1 MHHFSTKLYKF
12 VGYLITKTMKIS
24 KIEIKDFHQ
33 FKDFTLDLTYPKGHE
48 KEGKPLDKVCFI
60 GQSGTGK
67 TTLLELF
74 PMFLNGYQTNLILK
88 SQIDKVK
95 ENVEFSINYGNNN
108 DKYSLKKK
116 INDNI
121 YDESSIS
128 RDSSNNVIH
137 ELVSKNKFR
146 NIIQVIGVG
155 SAGNNVVKQIHDL
168 GVNGIELIMCNTDQQ
183 ALELGSPEIKR
194 LKLGIGLG
202 AGTEPIIGQ
211 KAAEE
216 NEDAI
221 REMLKSSTK
230 TEMVFITAGMG
241 GGTGTG
247 ASPVVARIAKEMNLF
262 TIALVTTPFPFEG
275 SEKNLQAKI
284 GIEELKKNCDTVLI
298 IPNKRFEAQFGDMTI
313 IEAFAKI
320 DDILANII
328 KNITELVT
336 TSGIINLDIADVKN
350 VLVGANQVAFG
361 SAEAEGENRT
371 EEAIKKV
378 LSAPLFDNINING
391 FQKILVQISYN
402 PEHKIKVSDQTLV
415 TKFIEAR
422 VQNKAKLFKHGFTID
437 KSLGKK
443 VRITVLATDSEND
456 RNGESPSKLIYFP
469 ANLNYD
475 LENLEGES
483 EFDEKSIIDFSK
495 DKIST
500 VWSIILEKIQSFQEQ
515 EIKIRQEISKVVEKS
530 SSDVK
535 AIQEAVKKL
544 EDWKATE
551 FNPIQDVADNCLN
564 ALLANYKLRVKTEL
578 DFKTKDDIGFIK
590 IEDYNGNEIPHG
602 LWSTGTKQVILSALP
617 LYLLKPKHTV
627 ILFDEP
633 ERSLYPDL
641 QRTVVD
647 YYTSLTS
654 DCQFFYSTH
663 SPIIASSFEPWEIVE
678 LKFNEAGKIYREI
691 YFEGENHIDNYKWNP
706 KFMRWDDILQRVFD
720 LENDGSPARKEKL
733 DELATLNVK
742 YKKLAKKGE
751 ENTEN
756 ALEIIKKIEKLSK
769 ELSKWD

>member
-1 MHHFSTKLYKF
+1 
-12 VGYLITKTMKIS
+12 MKIS

-67 TTLLELF
+67 TTLLELVPLLCYGYF
-74 PMFLNGYQTNLILK
+74 GSNLVLKGGLSKILNGVLVNISFGVDGEYHFDTILEMDETTTIK
-88 SQIDKVK
+88 RKVY
-95 ENVEFSINYGNNN
+95 NAY
-108 DKYSLKKK
+108 
-116 INDNI
+116 INDFKQD
-121 YDESSIS
+121 DEMTWIS
-128 RDSSNNVIH
+128 
-137 ELVSKNKFR
+137 LQKFW
-146 NIIQVIGVG
+146 I
-155 SAGNNVVKQIHDL
+155 KQ
-168 GVNGIELIMCNTDQQ
+168 
-183 ALELGSPEIKR
+183 
-194 LKLGIGLG
+194 
-202 AGTEPIIGQ
+202 
-211 KAAEE
+211 
-216 NEDAI
+216 
-221 REMLKSSTK
+221 
-230 TEMVFITAGMG
+230 F
-241 GGTGTG
+241 
-247 ASPVVARIAKEMNLF
+247 
-262 TIALVTTPFPFEG
+262 
-275 SEKNLQAKI
+275 
-284 GIEELKKNCDTVLI
+284 
-298 IPNKRFEAQFGDMTI
+298 
-313 IEAFAKI
+313 
-320 DDILANII
+320 
-328 KNITELVT
+328 
-336 TSGIINLDIADVKN
+336 
-350 VLVGANQVAFG
+350 
-361 SAEAEGENRT
+361 
-371 EEAIKKV
+371 
-378 LSAPLFDNINING
+378 
-391 FQKILVQISYN
+391 
-402 PEHKIKVSDQTLV
+402 V
-415 TKFIEAR
+415 TK
-422 VQNKAKLFKHGFTID
+422 
-437 KSLGKK
+437 S
-443 VRITVLATDSEND
+443 
-456 RNGESPSKLIYFP
+456 IYLP
-469 ANLNYD
+469 ANLDYD
-475 LENLEGES
+475 LENIETDNKL
-483 EFDEKSIIDFSK
+483 DDKAIIDFSK
-495 DKIST
+495 DKVAT
-500 VWSIILEKIQSFQEQ
+500 VWNIILEKIQTYQEQ
-515 EIKIRQEISKVVEKS
+515 ELKIRQDISKVVEKS

-647 YYTSLTS
+647 YYTSLTT

-678 LKFNEAGKIYREI
+678 LKFNEEGKIYREV
-691 YFEGENHIDNYKWNP
+691 YFEGENHVDNYKWNP

-751 ENTEN
+751 ENSEN

>member
-1 MHHFSTKLYKF
+1 
-12 VGYLITKTMKIS
+12 MKIS

-67 TTLLELF
+67 TTLLELIPF
-74 PMFLNGYQTNLILK
+74 FLYYYFGSNLLNKVGIGAI
-88 SQIDKVK
+88 SDKVVMK
-95 ENVEFSINYGNNN
+95 VFFGISNEFSTDILISL
-108 DKYSLKKK
+108 DKLRQKGS
-116 INDNI
+116 NEGSN
-121 YDESSIS
+121 E
-128 RDSSNNVIH
+128 RDFARFMSN
-137 ELVSKNKFR
+137 S
-146 NIIQVIGVG
+146 
-155 SAGNNVVKQIHDL
+155 VVKVMINSWQN
-168 GVNGIELIMCNTDQQ
+168 V
-183 ALELGSPEIKR
+183 
-194 LKLGIGLG
+194 
-202 AGTEPIIGQ
+202 
-211 KAAEE
+211 
-216 NEDAI
+216 
-221 REMLKSSTK
+221 
-230 TEMVFITAGMG
+230 TA
-241 GGTGTG
+241 
-247 ASPVVARIAKEMNLF
+247 
-262 TIALVTTPFPFEG
+262 
-275 SEKNLQAKI
+275 
-284 GIEELKKNCDTVLI
+284 
-298 IPNKRFEAQFGDMTI
+298 
-313 IEAFAKI
+313 
-320 DDILANII
+320 
-328 KNITELVT
+328 
-336 TSGIINLDIADVKN
+336 
-350 VLVGANQVAFG
+350 
-361 SAEAEGENRT
+361 
-371 EEAIKKV
+371 
-378 LSAPLFDNINING
+378 
-391 FQKILVQISYN
+391 
-402 PEHKIKVSDQTLV
+402 
-415 TKFIEAR
+415 
-422 VQNKAKLFKHGFTID
+422 
-437 KSLGKK
+437 
-443 VRITVLATDSEND
+443 
-456 RNGESPSKLIYFP
+456 SKLIYFP
-469 ANLNYD
+469 ANLDYD
-475 LENLEGES
+475 LEN
-483 EFDEKSIIDFSK
+483 FDIDNKLDDRLIIDFSK
-495 DKIST
+495 DKVAT
-500 VWSIILEKIQSFQEQ
+500 VWNIILEKIQTYQEQ
-515 EIKIRQEISKVVEKS
+515 ELKIRQDISKVVEKS

-564 ALLANYKLRVKTEL
+564 ALLENYKLRVKTEL

-647 YYTSLTS
+647 YYTSLTT

-678 LKFNEAGKIYREI
+678 LKFNEAGKIYREV
-691 YFEGENHIDNYKWNP
+691 YFEGENHVDNYKWNP

>member
-1 MHHFSTKLYKF
+1 
-12 VGYLITKTMKIS
+12 MKIS

-67 TTLLELF
+67 TTLLELM
-74 PMFLNGYQTNLILK
+74 PIFLNAYFNSNLV
-88 SQIDKVK
+88 VK
-95 ENVEFSINYGNNN
+95 GGIKNMFYDIIFSINFGFLNEYFFEIF
-108 DKYSLKKK
+108 L
-116 INDNI
+116 
-121 YDESSIS
+121 ESQ
-128 RDSSNNVIH
+128 DSSVIRNSHNHKLNNQDY
-137 ELVSKNKFR
+137 NW
-146 NIIQVIGVG
+146 
-155 SAGNNVVKQIHDL
+155 VKE
-168 GVNGIELIMCNTDQQ
+168 G
-183 ALELGSPEIKR
+183 
-194 LKLGIGLG
+194 
-202 AGTEPIIGQ
+202 
-211 KAAEE
+211 
-216 NEDAI
+216 
-221 REMLKSSTK
+221 
-230 TEMVFITAGMG
+230 FFYF
-241 GGTGTG
+241 
-247 ASPVVARIAKEMNLF
+247 KEWQ
-262 TIALVTTPFPFEG
+262 
-275 SEKNLQAKI
+275 EKNI
-284 GIEELKKNCDTVLI
+284 
-298 IPNKRFEAQFGDMTI
+298 
-313 IEAFAKI
+313 
-320 DDILANII
+320 
-328 KNITELVT
+328 
-336 TSGIINLDIADVKN
+336 
-350 VLVGANQVAFG
+350 
-361 SAEAEGENRT
+361 
-371 EEAIKKV
+371 
-378 LSAPLFDNINING
+378 
-391 FQKILVQISYN
+391 
-402 PEHKIKVSDQTLV
+402 
-415 TKFIEAR
+415 
-422 VQNKAKLFKHGFTID
+422 
-437 KSLGKK
+437 
-443 VRITVLATDSEND
+443 
-456 RNGESPSKLIYFP
+456 SKLIYFP

-475 LENLEGES
+475 LENIDTDSKL
-483 EFDEKSIIDFSK
+483 DDRQIIDFSK
-495 DKIST
+495 DKVAT
-500 VWSIILEKIQSFQEQ
+500 VWNIILEKIQTYQEQ
-515 EIKIRQEISKVVEKS
+515 ELKIRQDISKVVEKS

-564 ALLANYKLRVKTEL
+564 ALLENYKLRVKTEL

-647 YYTSLTS
+647 YYTSLTT

-678 LKFNEAGKIYREI
+678 LKFNGEGKIYREV
-691 YFEGENHIDNYKWNP
+691 YFEGENHVNNYKWNP

-742 YKKLAKKGE
+742 YKKLVKKGE
-751 ENTEN
+751 ENTET

>member
-1 MHHFSTKLYKF
+1 
-12 VGYLITKTMKIS
+12 MKIS

-67 TTLLELF
+67 TTLLELLPF
-74 PMFLNGYQTNLILK
+74 FLYGYHTNLIEKIGVEYVIDNIEIDVTPYKKK
-88 SQIDKVK
+88 SIRLFYQFVNHNNHSVIRKLSKVSLD
-95 ENVEFSINYGNNN
+95 NNDHTYAINY
-108 DKYSLKKK
+108 
-116 INDNI
+116 IN
-121 YDESSIS
+121 
-128 RDSSNNVIH
+128 
-137 ELVSKNKFR
+137 K
-146 NIIQVIGVG
+146 
-155 SAGNNVVKQIHDL
+155 
-168 GVNGIELIMCNTDQQ
+168 
-183 ALELGSPEIKR
+183 
-194 LKLGIGLG
+194 
-202 AGTEPIIGQ
+202 
-211 KAAEE
+211 
-216 NEDAI
+216 
-221 REMLKSSTK
+221 
-230 TEMVFITAGMG
+230 
-241 GGTGTG
+241 
-247 ASPVVARIAKEMNLF
+247 
-262 TIALVTTPFPFEG
+262 
-275 SEKNLQAKI
+275 
-284 GIEELKKNCDTVLI
+284 
-298 IPNKRFEAQFGDMTI
+298 
-313 IEAFAKI
+313 
-320 DDILANII
+320 
-328 KNITELVT
+328 
-336 TSGIINLDIADVKN
+336 LDITN
-350 VLVGANQVAFG
+350 
-361 SAEAEGENRT
+361 
-371 EEAIKKV
+371 
-378 LSAPLFDNINING
+378 
-391 FQKILVQISYN
+391 
-402 PEHKIKVSDQTLV
+402 
-415 TKFIEAR
+415 
-422 VQNKAKLFKHGFTID
+422 
-437 KSLGKK
+437 
-443 VRITVLATDSEND
+443 DS
-456 RNGESPSKLIYFP
+456 SKLIYFS

-475 LENLEGES
+475 LEEMEAETKLDNKE
-483 EFDEKSIIDFSK
+483 IIDFSK
-495 DKIST
+495 EKIST
-500 VWSIILEKIQSFQEQ
+500 VWNIILEKIQTYQEQ
-515 EIKIRQEISKVVEKS
+515 ELKIRQDISKVVEKS

-647 YYTSLTS
+647 YYTSLTT

-678 LKFNEAGKIYREI
+678 LKFNEEGKIYREV
-691 YFEGENHIDNYKWNP
+691 YFEGENHVDNYRWNP

-751 ENTEN
+751 ENSEN

>member
-1 MHHFSTKLYKF
+1 
-12 VGYLITKTMKIS
+12 MKIS

-67 TTLLELF
+67 TTLLELI
-74 PMFLNGYQTNLILK
+74 PRFLFDYNTNLIEKIGFEALTK
-88 SQIDKVK
+88 KMQISLLFGFPDIYSANLRYEKNDETIVQIWN
-95 ENVEFSINYGNNN
+95 ETRLNN
-108 DKYSLKKK
+108 
-116 INDNI
+116 
-121 YDESSIS
+121 
-128 RDSSNNVIH
+128 
-137 ELVSKNKFR
+137 
-146 NIIQVIGVG
+146 
-155 SAGNNVVKQIHDL
+155 
-168 GVNGIELIMCNTDQQ
+168 
-183 ALELGSPEIKR
+183 
-194 LKLGIGLG
+194 
-202 AGTEPIIGQ
+202 
-211 KAAEE
+211 
-216 NEDAI
+216 
-221 REMLKSSTK
+221 TK
-230 TEMVFITAGMG
+230 TSNK
-241 GGTGTG
+241 G
-247 ASPVVARIAKEMNLF
+247 AK
-262 TIALVTTPFPFEG
+262 PFWQIFDE
-275 SEKNLQAKI
+275 NW
-284 GIEELKKNCDTVLI
+284 KKN
-298 IPNKRFEAQFGDMTI
+298 
-313 IEAFAKI
+313 
-320 DDILANII
+320 
-328 KNITELVT
+328 
-336 TSGIINLDIADVKN
+336 
-350 VLVGANQVAFG
+350 VA
-361 SAEAEGENRT
+361 
-371 EEAIKKV
+371 
-378 LSAPLFDNINING
+378 
-391 FQKILVQISYN
+391 
-402 PEHKIKVSDQTLV
+402 
-415 TKFIEAR
+415 
-422 VQNKAKLFKHGFTID
+422 
-437 KSLGKK
+437 
-443 VRITVLATDSEND
+443 
-456 RNGESPSKLIYFP
+456 SKLIYFP

-475 LENLEGES
+475 LENIDNETKL
-483 EFDEKSIIDFSK
+483 DDKKIIDFSK
-495 DKIST
+495 DKVAA
-500 VWSIILEKIQSFQEQ
+500 VWNIILEKIQTYQEQ
-515 EIKIRQEISKVVEKS
+515 ELKIRQDISKVVEKS

-647 YYTSLTS
+647 YYTSLTT

-678 LKFNEAGKIYREI
+678 LKFNEEGKIYREV
-691 YFEGENHIDNYKWNP
+691 YFEGENHVDNYKWNP

-751 ENTEN
+751 ENGET

>member
-1 MHHFSTKLYKF
+1 
-12 VGYLITKTMKIS
+12 MKIS

-67 TTLLELF
+67 TTLLELI
-74 PMFLNGYQTNLILK
+74 PQFLSYYTTNLMNNCLIESIFDNVYVSITFGISDSYL
-88 SQIDKVK
+88 SDVK
-95 ENVEFSINYGNNN
+95 FEKEGRIWYN
-108 DKYSLKKK
+108 SLKNE
-116 INDNI
+116 IT
-121 YDESSIS
+121 Y
-128 RDSSNNVIH
+128 
-137 ELVSKNKFR
+137 
-146 NIIQVIGVG
+146 
-155 SAGNNVVKQIHDL
+155 
-168 GVNGIELIMCNTDQQ
+168 
-183 ALELGSPEIKR
+183 PE
-194 LKLGIGLG
+194 
-202 AGTEPIIGQ
+202 
-211 KAAEE
+211 EE
-216 NEDAI
+216 NI
-221 REMLKSSTK
+221 WEMYLTWQ
-230 TEMVFITAGMG
+230 
-241 GGTGTG
+241 
-247 ASPVVARIAKEMNLF
+247 R
-262 TIALVTTPFPFEG
+262 
-275 SEKNLQAKI
+275 
-284 GIEELKKNCDTVLI
+284 
-298 IPNKRFEAQFGDMTI
+298 
-313 IEAFAKI
+313 
-320 DDILANII
+320 
-328 KNITELVT
+328 
-336 TSGIINLDIADVKN
+336 DIA
-350 VLVGANQVAFG
+350 
-361 SAEAEGENRT
+361 
-371 EEAIKKV
+371 
-378 LSAPLFDNINING
+378 
-391 FQKILVQISYN
+391 
-402 PEHKIKVSDQTLV
+402 
-415 TKFIEAR
+415 
-422 VQNKAKLFKHGFTID
+422 
-437 KSLGKK
+437 
-443 VRITVLATDSEND
+443 
-456 RNGESPSKLIYFP
+456 SKLVYFP

-475 LENLEGES
+475 LENIDFNSKL
-483 EFDEKSIIDFSK
+483 DDKAIIDFSK
-495 DKIST
+495 DKVAT
-500 VWSIILEKIQSFQEQ
+500 VWNIILEKIQTYQEQ
-515 EIKIRQEISKVVEKS
+515 ELKIRQDISKVVEKS

-647 YYTSLTS
+647 YYTSLTTN
-654 DCQFFYSTH
+654 CQFFYSTH

-678 LKFNEAGKIYREI
+678 LKFNEEGKIYREV
-691 YFEGENHIDNYKWNP
+691 YFEGENHVDNYKWNP

-751 ENTEN
+751 ENSEN

>member
-1 MHHFSTKLYKF
+1 
-12 VGYLITKTMKIS
+12 MKIS

-67 TTLLELF
+67 TTLLELIPYF
-74 PMFLNGYQTNLILK
+74 PYEYETSL
-88 SQIDKVK
+88 IDKILLINIAK
-95 ENVEFSINYGNNN
+95 NITISITIGLLSEHTFDIGLGNRENIVTRFLS
-108 DKYSLKKK
+108 
-116 INDNI
+116 NI
-121 YDESSIS
+121 
-128 RDSSNNVIH
+128 
-137 ELVSKNKFR
+137 
-146 NIIQVIGVG
+146 
-155 SAGNNVVKQIHDL
+155 A
-168 GVNGIELIMCNTDQQ
+168 
-183 ALELGSPEIKR
+183 SPEIQ
-194 LKLGIGLG
+194 GN
-202 AGTEPIIGQ
+202 
-211 KAAEE
+211 EE
-216 NEDAI
+216 NI
-221 REMLKSSTK
+221 L
-230 TEMVFITAGMG
+230 
-241 GGTGTG
+241 
-247 ASPVVARIAKEMNLF
+247 
-262 TIALVTTPFPFEG
+262 TIYD
-275 SEKNLQAKI
+275 NWQ
-284 GIEELKKNCDTVLI
+284 DT
-298 IPNKRFEAQFGDMTI
+298 
-313 IEAFAKI
+313 
-320 DDILANII
+320 
-328 KNITELVT
+328 
-336 TSGIINLDIADVKN
+336 
-350 VLVGANQVAFG
+350 
-361 SAEAEGENRT
+361 
-371 EEAIKKV
+371 
-378 LSAPLFDNINING
+378 
-391 FQKILVQISYN
+391 IS
-402 PEHKIKVSDQTLV
+402 
-415 TKFIEAR
+415 
-422 VQNKAKLFKHGFTID
+422 
-437 KSLGKK
+437 
-443 VRITVLATDSEND
+443 
-456 RNGESPSKLIYFP
+456 SKLIYFP

-475 LENLEGES
+475 LEYIDTDNKLN
-483 EFDEKSIIDFSK
+483 DKAIIDFSK
-495 DKIST
+495 DKVAT
-500 VWSIILEKIQSFQEQ
+500 VWNIILEKIQTYQEQ
-515 EIKIRQEISKVVEKS
+515 ELKIRQDISKVVEKS

-647 YYTSLTS
+647 YYTSLTT

-678 LKFNEAGKIYREI
+678 LKFNEEGKIYREV
-691 YFEGENHIDNYKWNP
+691 YFEGENHVDNYKWNP

-756 ALEIIKKIEKLSK
+756 GLEIIKKIEKLSK